1 MTKLFVY
8 GVNSRCPKDLLED
21 EFGRC
26 GKVEDIYITGKGK
39 CFSTLGYEFSYKIF
53 LIFTGKYL
61 VWLNLLLIKHI
72 HFAGFCALPLVA
84 AYEIN
89 L

>member
-8 GVNSRCPKDLLED
+8 GVNSRCPRDLLED

-26 GKVEDIYITGKGK
+26 GKVEDVYITGKGK
-39 CFSTLGYEFSYKIF
+39 YFSTLRYTFSKKIL
-53 LIFTGKYL
+53 LICTLPHL
-61 VWLNLLLIKHI
+61 VWLNVLLIKYI

-84 AYEIN
+84 AVMK
-89 L
+89 

>member
-8 GVNSRCPKDLLED
+8 GVNSRCPRDLLED

-26 GKVEDIYITGKGK
+26 GKVEDVYITGKGK
-39 CFSTLGYEFSYKIF
+39 CFSTLRYTFSKKIL
-53 LIFTGKYL
+53 LICTLLHL
-61 VWLNLLLIKHI
+61 VWLNVLLIKYI

>member
-8 GVNSRCPKDLLED
+8 GVNSRCPRDLLED

-26 GKVEDIYITGKGK
+26 GKVEDVYITGKGK
-39 CFSTLGYEFSYKIF
+39 CFSTLGYTFSKIIL
-53 LIFTGKYL
+53 LICTLLHL
-61 VWLNLLLIKHI
+61 VWLNVLLIKYI

>member
-26 GKVEDIYITGKGK
+26 GKVEDVYITGKGK
-39 CFSTLGYEFSYKIF
+39 CCFQLLDICIF
-53 LIFTGKYL
+53 LENLTDLYL
-61 VWLNLLLIKHI
+61 SIYS
-72 HFAGFCALPLVA
+72 LVKCVT
-84 AYEIN
+84 Y
-89 L
+89 

>member
-26 GKVEDIYITGKGK
+26 GKVEDIYITGKG
-39 CFSTLGYEFSYKIF
+39 
-53 LIFTGKYL
+53 
-61 VWLNLLLIKHI
+61 
-72 HFAGFCALPLVA
+72 FCALPLVA

>member
-21 EFGRC
+21 EFGKC

-39 CFSTLGYEFSYKIF
+39 CFSTLGYEFSKKNLTDLYLKISC
-53 LIFTGKYL
+53 
-61 VWLNLLLIKHI
+61 LIK
-72 HFAGFCALPLVA
+72 CVT
-84 AYEIN
+84 Y
-89 L
+89 